1 MTLRPLLSLRSPAD
15 FADWF
20 RAGSEYTLR
29 VARSLD
35 LDTGSFESDYRRGLT
50 AMRENE
56 TEIDPEIARIVA
68 GTLLG
73 DAAFGRPYL
82 PWTPRW
88 YRLLLSGPV
97 ALADRRLSAVA
108 EPYAERA
115 RADGD
120 GPVERPDF
128 SRPSDVTLDGTPLSA
143 VLSELSFAERFLLA
157 DAILH
162 VEWFRDVARH
172 CGIAVP
178 ESLLDR
184 TIRESA
190 AYYSGRR
197 ATLSPPVR
205 RVQHALFADDAWVR
219 DVDVSYRL
227 NSTLLGLWERIL
239 RRERRRLS
247 DEIAAE

>member
-1 MTLRPLLSLRSPAD
+1 MTLRPLLSLRTPAD

-35 LDTGSFESDYRRGLT
+35 LDTGSFHSDYRRGLA
-50 AMRENE
+50 AMREDE
-56 TEIDPEIARIVA
+56 TEIDPEVARVVA
-68 GTLLG
+68 GVLLG

-88 YRLLLSGPV
+88 YRLLLAGPI

-108 EPYAERA
+108 EPYTQRA
-115 RADGD
+115 RADGN
-120 GPVERPDF
+120 GPVERPTF
-128 SRPSDVTLDGTPLSA
+128 SRPDDVNLDGTPLSA
-143 VLSELSFAERFLLA
+143 MLSELSFAERFLLA

-172 CGIAVP
+172 CGITVP
-178 ESLLDR
+178 ESLLNR

-197 ATLSPPVR
+197 ATLSPAVR

-219 DVDVSYRL
+219 DVDVTYGL

-247 DEIAAE
+247 DVIAAE

>member
-1 MTLRPLLSLRSPAD
+1 MTLRPLLSLQTPAD

-35 LDTGSFESDYRRGLT
+35 LDTGSFASDYRRGLE

-56 TEIDPEIARIVA
+56 TEIDPEIGRTVA
-68 GTLLG
+68 GVLLG

-82 PWTPRW
+82 PWMPNW
-88 YRLLLSGPV
+88 YRLSLAGPI
-97 ALADRRLSAVA
+97 ALADRRLSTVA

-115 RADGD
+115 RVDGH
-120 GPVERPDF
+120 GPVERPSF
-128 SRPSDVTLDGTPLSA
+128 SRPSDVTVDGTPLSA
-143 VLSELSFAERFLLA
+143 VLSKLSFAERFLLA

-172 CGIAVP
+172 CGITVP

-184 TIRESA
+184 TISESA
-190 AYYSGRR
+190 AYYGGRR
-197 ATLSPPVR
+197 TELSPAVR
-205 RVQHALFADDAWVR
+205 RVQHALFGDDAWVR
-219 DVDVSYRL
+219 DVDVTYGL

-247 DEIAAE
+247 RVIATE